1 MLQQPVIDLI
11 QLKLEE
17 IQNYTSQFSAKNVSR
32 IELDIVRKK
41 ISELYDLLYSED
53 SQNEEIASDIDDI
66 ISMQNE
72 EKNESEELLQ
82 ETETESLDF
91 VEVEKEELP
100 PKEPEN
106 KTEQKQVVAEKVQLN
121 KEEIVEESEG
131 DNIIEPIDNEKIL
144 TPEPKKTEHSEIKVE
159 KTVISPEKDLSQ
171 KLGKTPVS
179 NIASAIG
186 INERYQFTKELFAND
201 VQLYTEAI
209 QKLNELSSF
218 EQACSLLEK
227 QFSLD
232 FEHELSQRFLNIVER
247 RYL

>member
-11 QLKLEE
+11 QLKLGE
-17 IQNYTSQFSAKNVSR
+17 IQSYTSQFSGKNVSR

-41 ISELYDLLYSED
+41 ISEVYDLLYTLD

-66 ISMQNE
+66 ISMQDV
-72 EKNESEELLQ
+72 EKTESEELFQ
-82 ETETESLDF
+82 ETQSLDF
-91 VEVEKEELP
+91 VEDEKEELP
-100 PKEPEN
+100 PEEPEQ
-106 KTEQKQVVAEKVQLN
+106 KTEKKQVVAEKVQVQ
-121 KEEIVEESEG
+121 KEEIVEKPAADNDTES
-131 DNIIEPIDNEKIL
+131 IENETIL
-144 TPEPKKTEHSEIKVE
+144 TSEPKKTEHSEIKVE

-218 EQACSLLEK
+218 EQACSLLKK